1 MHKKDSKVFRQK
13 QNLDLNIDN
22 YSGSYEKLL
31 DLVQEKKIDLLNIN
45 LLEIIEQFI
54 EFVNELSAKD
64 LDGASEYLAMSAY
77 LLQVKS
83 KYLIPKEKLELEDL
97 ETGSSEKELFKRI
110 MIMKTYREITDIFRV
125 SEKERAKLI
134 DKPVSDLTPYNV
146 KTTDEEILFHQNL
159 SIATLYSSI
168 EKMHGRI
175 RENFT
180 PPATVKIDMISP
192 EERTADIMKI
202 LQQKKGEKIFF
213 SELFVTKTKAYVI
226 ATFLALLD
234 LVKNRI
240 IDVFQAA
247 VFDKIYVV
255 YGEEDNEL

>member
-1 MHKKDSKVFRQK
+1 MQKKDNKVFHQK

-22 YSGSYEKLL
+22 YNGSYEKLL

-54 EFVNELSAKD
+54 EFVNELSSKN
-64 LDGASEYLAMSAY
+64 LDEASEYLAMSAY

-110 MIMKTYREITDIFRV
+110 MIMKTYREITDIFRI
-125 SEKERAKLI
+125 SEKERSKLI

-146 KTTDEEILFHQNL
+146 KITDEEILFHQNL

-180 PPATVKIDMISP
+180 PPARVKIDMISP

-213 SELFVTKTKAYVI
+213 SELFEIRTKAYVI
-226 ATFLALLD
+226 ATFLSLLD

-240 IDVFQAA
+240 IDVFQAE

-255 YGEEDNEL
+255 YGEEQNES